1 MIYIEYI
8 KKEDWI
14 AVYTPKGWGN
24 FDPKVSKY
32 GSALLVLGII
42 WKKRSLCPLDVAV
55 KLSVTSS

>member
-14 AVYTPKGWGN
+14 AVYSPKGWGN

-32 GSALLVLGII
+32 GSAILVLGII
-42 WKKRSLCPLDVAV
+42 WKKGHYVA
-55 KLSVTSS
+55 LSVTSS